1 MSKAQWTST
10 RNFCS
15 AADLIVVNETLN
27 SRSLFIRC
35 CKYAENFQFFE
46 ILTE

>member
-15 AADLIVVNETLN
+15 SSDLRAVNETLN
-27 SRSLFIRC
+27 SKSLFTRG
-35 CKYAENFQFFE
+35 CK
-46 ILTE
+46 